1 MQRTEEV
8 VSEEE
13 DEFGVLHVVEEG
25 TRGER
30 LGLRKESH
38 VVSLREENPAQSSRS

>member
-1 MQRTEEV
+1 MSLEYCMEE
-8 VSEEE
+8 
-13 DEFGVLHVVEEG
+13 GG

-38 VVSLREENPAQSSRS
+38 TVSQRGENLVQ